1 MLTSLNCL
9 LYDDDWTKTF
19 SVKIPESEN
28 VSTLKEMIKAKKA
41 PHLDCLAASDLALY
55 KVSLTTAEVDSRLK
69 EANTDSKG
77 NSAVTRTLLP
87 PLKKM
92 KEVFPEP
99 LQEDLV
105 HIIFEHGP

>member
-1 MLTSLNCL
+1 
-9 LYDDDWTKTF
+9 
-19 SVKIPESEN
+19 
-28 VSTLKEMIKAKKA
+28 MIKAKNACKLA
-41 PHLDCLAASDLALY
+41 QLDASDLALY
-55 KVSLTTAEVDSRLK
+55 KVSLTAIEVDSRLK
-69 EANTDSKG
+69 EAITDSKG

-105 HIIFEHGP
+105 HIIFEHGPGKYSYFRRIYPKQLDKVLHPAAQTGRYRS